1 MIDINAT
8 LVAQMLNFLILVVLL
23 RAVAYKPICKM
34 LQERTEKIQSDIK
47 KAEEAAAAAET
58 AKAENQAKLA
68 QAHKDAQ
75 AIMAKA
81 EKAAQAER
89 DAKVQATQK
98 EIDQMKASAE
108 QALQQER
115 ARAVEQ
121 LKGEMITL
129 SMAAAS
135 KIIAKNMDAA
145 ENEALISE
153 LIDQLD
159 KDKIGDLSC

>member
-68 QAHKDAQ
+68 QAHKDVQ

-153 LIDQLD
+153 FIDQLD
-159 KDKIGDLSC
+159 KDKIGDLLC

>member
-115 ARAVEQ
+115 ARAV
-121 LKGEMITL
+121 
-129 SMAAAS
+129 
-135 KIIAKNMDAA
+135 
-145 ENEALISE
+145 
-153 LIDQLD
+153 
-159 KDKIGDLSC
+159 

>member
-58 AKAENQAKLA
+58 AKAEKQAKLA

-153 LIDQLD
+153 FIDQLD